1 MTTPSI
7 TAPTTFQTDAARSA
21 ITTEQLAL
29 IGFASGLSTCVNND
43 DTGSKKAKSVRD
55 EAKLLMSLLMGKKAS
70 DILSEEIGVND
81 ADDEQ
86 GETFN
91 SVPKNLNAGDFT
103 FTYPTLSLQPGSDTA
118 TRKGD
123 ANSST
128 AQNQEADLTPPPEL
142 LARLQSVNDKD
153 AVKDCSEK
161 MAQNVLESFG
171 AALIWRAKTWV
182 NSLSEVLRLRVT
194 APGESSGP
202 AQSEISN
209 YDREQD
215 MSSFDASE
223 IFLKSREMQ
232 IIDAIIRSSEEVSVV
247 NVKTSFRVMPH
258 RIQESIK
265 PPLKKQKSEADEEAN
280 AYKVMHKLHFEAMVS
295 MTSNEGDRYKK
306 VKLQAPGTIEGVFCK
321 GVPSAGDEF
330 LRSVSIKIDTDA
342 FAFSLERESR
352 STVRRAAEAAL
363 LAASG
368 MEVSDVAHNHH
379 SIISPRYVL
388 MSPMQQHEGSD
399 QETDL
404 TQSTLSTTIPEDGG
418 YSDSSARTT
427 PSLKDS

>member
-1 MTTPSI
+1 MITPSV

-29 IGFASGLSTCVNND
+29 IGFASSLGTCVNND

-81 ADDEQ
+81 DDDEQ
-86 GETFN
+86 EETFN
-91 SVPKNLNAGDFT
+91 SAPKDLNAGDFT
-103 FTYPTLSLQPGSDTA
+103 FTFPTLSLQPGSGPV
-118 TRKGD
+118 TRQGD
-123 ANSST
+123 SNPST
-128 AQNQEADLTPPPEL
+128 QNQEADSTPPSEL

-153 AVKDCSEK
+153 AVKDCSER

-182 NSLSEVLRLRVT
+182 NSLSEVLRLRVDT
-194 APGESSGP
+194 PGQSSSP
-202 AQSEISN
+202 AQLSMRDCN
-209 YDREQD
+209 GEQD
-215 MSSFDASE
+215 MPSFDATE
-223 IFLKSREMQ
+223 ILQSREMQ

-247 NVKTSFRVMPH
+247 NVKTSFRVMPQ
-258 RIQESIK
+258 RIEESIK
-265 PPLKKQKSEADEEAN
+265 PSFKKQKTEADEEAN
-280 AYKVMHKLHFEAMVS
+280 TYKVMHKLHFEAMVS

-306 VKLQAPGTIEGVFCK
+306 VKLQAPGTIEGVFRR
-321 GVPSAGDEF
+321 GVASTNDEF
-330 LRSVSIKIDTDA
+330 LRSVSIKLDTDA
-342 FAFSLERESR
+342 FASSLERESR
-352 STVRRAAEAAL
+352 ATVRRAAEAAL

-368 MEVSDVAHNHH
+368 MEVSDITHAHH

-388 MSPMQQHEGSD
+388 MSPLQPHEGSD

-404 TQSTLSTTIPEDGG
+404 TQSTLSTAIPEDGG